1 MLPTLAPSQ
10 PGWHSSLRGLSANGI
25 ACVEILLHMDM
36 KMVLSDLVRD
46 MEMAEL
52 ELGEL

>member
-10 PGWHSSLRGLSANGI
+10 PVWHSPLRGLSANGI

-36 KMVLSDLVRD
+36 MMILSDLVRD